1 MAAWDNAGIFPFN
14 PRRVLNPLASSPIKK
29 PASFPVSGPTTPRTT
44 RMARS
49 TAKQALCLVKCSS
62 ESARE
67 LRNLINQM
75 DKGLQISITE
85 REIVDHI
92 STQFRKSVAK
102 KPDKAKTAD
111 RKLLS
116 RVRVITTED
125 VLKLREA
132 RDAADAVK
140 IAKAE
145 AKEAK
150 KKAKEDSSTLDKH
163 QRGRSRQVK
172 LSENVTVYSIET
184 LNNEGED

>member
-1 MAAWDNAGIFPFN
+1 
-14 PRRVLNPLASSPIKK
+14 
-29 PASFPVSGPTTPRTT
+29 
-44 RMARS
+44 
-49 TAKQALCLVKCSS
+49 
-62 ESARE
+62 
-67 LRNLINQM
+67 
-75 DKGLQISITE
+75 

-102 KPDKAKTAD
+102 KADKAKTAD

-116 RVRVITTED
+116 RARVITTED

-150 KKAKEDSSTLDKH
+150 KKAKEDSSTLDKPP
-163 QRGRSRQVK
+163 R
-172 LSENVTVYSIET
+172 ET
-184 LNNEGED
+184 LNNEEKDNDEEEWVNMVEILAPQVLRRSGRHQGTH